1 MGGTIGYYKTEYL
14 ANDNFAHYSVYD
26 FNYGGWITN
35 CQYYYEVDK
44 DTNIIVGYKITDQT
58 LIKTV
63 ECYQDIKR
71 IKKPIIEITDVLKS
85 Y

>member
-1 MGGTIGYYKTEYL
+1 MLVKHGGVPNIGYYKTEYL

-44 DTNIIVGYKITDQT
+44 DTNIIVGYKITDPNPNKNCRM
-58 LIKTV
+58 LPG
-63 ECYQDIKR
+63 Y
-71 IKKPIIEITDVLKS
+71 
-85 Y
+85 